1 LHRDADAALVA
12 FLHHCSFSGRSGQKG
27 WLMLVAA
34 NWEAGKISPPPK
46 KPMCRALAAAMLE
59 FW

>member
-27 WLMLVAA
+27 WLMLRC
-34 NWEAGKISPPPK
+34 GKLGSGK
-46 KPMCRALAAAMLE
+46 D
-59 FW
+59 